1 TAAASADDADAIAG
15 EQAGPGPVGDATVDA
30 ARPGEER
37 GGVAVAAVD
46 GAAAADDHAAVDDDA
61 AVHDDAAAGRQAQL
75 HDPEVDADH
84 GSARE
89 RLPRDRIPR
98 ERLARDRLAAVRLAR
113 DGLARDGLARDGLA
127 GDWL

>member
-75 HDPEVDADH
+75 HDPEVDEDH
-84 GSARE
+84 GRRE
-89 RLPRDRIPR
+89 PGRLEALRQRPDGRRDRQEPR
-98 ERLARDRLAAVRLAR
+98 RPELRGPD
-113 DGLARDGLARDGLA
+113 
-127 GDWL
+127 